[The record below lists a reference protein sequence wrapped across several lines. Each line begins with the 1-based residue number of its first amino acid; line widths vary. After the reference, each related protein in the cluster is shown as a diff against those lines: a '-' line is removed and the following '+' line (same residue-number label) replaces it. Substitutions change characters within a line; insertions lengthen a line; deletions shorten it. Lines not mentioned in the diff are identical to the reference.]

1 MAVAVA
7 VGGAMIVT
15 DTCIGTGAGER
26 SIATAT
32 TTTSTTRQIYFIHLS
47 VWVNE

>member
-1 MAVAVA
+1 MAVA
-7 VGGAMIVT
+7 VGGAMVVT
-15 DTCIGTGAGER
+15 DIGTGAGER
-26 SIATAT
+26 SIATAM